1 MPRVVHFEIP
11 AADPDEAVAFYQ
23 KVFGWQISKWEG
35 PQDYWLIKTGEGEEA
50 GIDGAITRKENLAA
64 TTNTVDVASVDES
77 SQKVMEAGGKIVMPK
92 MAVPGVG
99 YLVYCAD
106 FDGNVFGMMQADPS
120 AQ

>member
-1 MPRVVHFEIP
+1 MARVVHFEIP
-11 AADPDEAVAFYQ
+11 AADPDDAVAFYQ

-35 PQDYWLIKTGEGEEA
+35 PQDYWIIKTGEPEEA

-77 SQKVMEAGGKIVMPK
+77 SQKVMEAGGKIVVPK

-99 YLVYCAD
+99 YMVYCAD
-106 FDGNVFGMMQADPS
+106 LDDNVFGMMQADPS
-120 AQ
+120 AH